1 MDHLST
7 ATPMFSLKFRTKM
20 CARRVDSDLNSHCTI
35 LDSFQVVLLLYKICN
50 KIAANS
56 VQQIPTEK
64 NMSENSFAS
73 GSLSQRKTSH
83 TIFSFILRA
92 LFISLKFLPALSLV
106 AFHDQNMH

>member
-7 ATPMFSLKFRTKM
+7 ATLMFNFKFRTKR
-20 CARRVDSDLNSHCTI
+20 CARSVDSDLNTHCTI

-56 VQQIPTEK
+56 VQHIPTEK
-64 NMSENSFAS
+64 NMSENSFPS

-83 TIFSFILRA
+83 TFFQ
-92 LFISLKFLPALSLV
+92 
-106 AFHDQNMH
+106 FHP